1 MKSIHTFNHKKSFTF
16 WIITNINIITRVKN
30 YRKNLENPA
39 SFSFLILYFYTF
51 KKPPKKS
58 TTPKVQSSLLKVSF
72 KKALLYQI
80 FLNLSSNSDLLQI
93 DWYLLSKACYGD
105 THKELHSHHMA
116 LSFWIKEIILNFL
129 NLILKFHFILHCVEI
144 LYTILIVYLF
154 FAYIF

>member
-1 MKSIHTFNHKKSFTF
+1 MNYNKHKYNNQGKEWQKEFRKSCFFFIPHPIF
-16 WIITNINIITRVKN
+16 I
-30 YRKNLENPA
+30 
-39 SFSFLILYFYTF
+39 TF

-93 DWYLLSKACYGD
+93 GWYRLSKACYDD
-105 THKELHSHHMA
+105 THKELRSHHKA

-144 LYTILIVYLF
+144 LYTILIVYIYFLH
-154 FAYIF
+154 IFS